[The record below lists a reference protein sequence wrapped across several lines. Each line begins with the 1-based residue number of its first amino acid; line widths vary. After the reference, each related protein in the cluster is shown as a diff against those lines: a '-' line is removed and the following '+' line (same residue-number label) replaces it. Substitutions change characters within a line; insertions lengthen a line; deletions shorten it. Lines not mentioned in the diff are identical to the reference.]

1 MNKEIR
7 SSIIKFEE
15 HTVKVIRGDRQGI
28 EWICLNDICEAL
40 KRGSMIESGEAMKL
54 CPSALKMAFKVNGR
68 EYWGI
73 RVDDLYKLLIPI
85 SKENRPIAELC
96 KRMEKW
102 VETLPESEPQQRK
115 VETLPE
121 ETDVM
126 TFKYKD
132 YHPVRF
138 KAEQDMIMVNATQM
152 AKPFGKS
159 PTAWLRFDSTEE
171 FRQTLVEEGISESM
185 EQQVTASRGKNGG
198 TWMMQELA
206 LEFAGFLSSEFAAW
220 CDFCIRSLMG
230 DDDPQV
236 SQVIPRLP
244 VRPAK
249 KEATISYPVP
259 TNMEDALVLIK
270 QLQDKIEEDKHKV
283 EYYNDL
289 VDSRCSFISS
299 AIANELMISTRRL
312 NKFLLENKIVRYS
325 TKGWIVLGQ
334 YSSLQKDFPYEWTDP
349 LTNKTNVYGT
359 VKRWTPY
366 GREFI
371 IDLWKSKHPDE
382 D

>member
-7 SSIIKFEE
+7 SSIVKFEE
-15 HTVKVIRGDRQGI
+15 HTVKVIRGDRHGI

-40 KRGSMIESGEAMKL
+40 KRSSMIDNGEAMKL
-54 CPSALKMAFKVNGR
+54 CPSALRMAFKANGR
-68 EYWGI
+68 TYWGI
-73 RVDDLYKLLIPI
+73 HVDDLYKLLVPV

-96 KRMEKW
+96 RKMEKW
-102 VETLPESEPQQRK
+102 AEALPVSERQEETGNLSEPAEA
-115 VETLPE
+115 V
-121 ETDVM
+121 

-132 YHPVRF
+132 YHPIRF
-138 KAEQDMIMVNATQM
+138 KMEQDMIMVNATDM

-171 FRQTLVEEGISESM
+171 FRQVLVDEGRSESV
-185 EQQVTASRGKNGG
+185 EQQVSASRGKNGG
-198 TWMMQELA
+198 TWMAEELA

-220 CDFCIRSLMG
+220 CDFCMISLMG
-230 DDDPQV
+230 GDDPQV
-236 SQVIPRLP
+236 AQVVPRPPVKP
-244 VRPAK
+244 VR
-249 KEATISYPVP
+249 KEAPVTYPVP
-259 TNMEDALVLIK
+259 QSMEEALALIAG
-270 QLQDKIEEDKHKV
+270 LQEQIESDKHKV

-312 NKFLLENKIVRYS
+312 NQFLLENRIVRHS
-325 TKGWIVLGQ
+325 SKGWVVLGQ
-334 YSSLQKDFPYEWTDP
+334 YSSLQKDFPYEWTNP
-349 LTNKTNVYGT
+349 LTNKTNTFGT

-382 D
+382 N

>member
-40 KRGSMIESGEAMKL
+40 KRSSMIESGEAMKL

-68 EYWGI
+68 EHWGI
-73 RVDDLYKLLIPI
+73 HVDDLYKLLIPI

-312 NKFLLENKIVRYS
+312 NQFLLENKIVRHS
-325 TKGWIVLGQ
+325 SKGWVVLGQ
-334 YSSLQKDFPYEWTDP
+334 YSSLQKDFPYEWTNP
-349 LTNKTNVYGT
+349 LTNKTNVFGT

-382 D
+382 N

>member
-7 SSIIKFEE
+7 SSIVKFEE
-15 HTVKVIRGDRQGI
+15 HTIKVIRGDRHGI

-40 KRGSMIESGEAMKL
+40 KRSSMIDNGEAMKL

-68 EYWGI
+68 AYWGI
-73 RVDDLYKLLIPI
+73 HVDDLYKLLVPV

-96 KRMEKW
+96 RKMEKW
-102 VETLPESEPQQRK
+102 AEALPVSEQQEEAGSPSEPAEA
-115 VETLPE
+115 V
-121 ETDVM
+121 

-132 YHPVRF
+132 RHPVRF
-138 KAEQDMIMVNATQM
+138 KMEQDMIMVNATDM
-152 AKPFGKS
+152 SKPFGKS

-171 FRQTLVEEGISESM
+171 FRQTLVNEGKSENV
-185 EQQVTASRGKNGG
+185 EQQVSASRGKNGG
-198 TWMMQELA
+198 TWMVEELA

-220 CDFCIRSLMG
+220 CDFCIRSFMG

-236 SQVIPRLP
+236 GQVIPRPP
-244 VRPAK
+244 VRPVR
-249 KEATISYPVP
+249 KETPVTYPVP
-259 TNMEDALVLIK
+259 QNMEEALALIK
-270 QLQDKIEEDKHKV
+270 QLQEQIESDKHKV

-312 NKFLLENKIVRYS
+312 NQFLLENRIVRHS
-325 TKGWIVLGQ
+325 SKGWVVLGQ
-334 YSSLQKDFPYEWTDP
+334 YSSLQKDFPYEWTNP
-349 LTNKTNVYGT
+349 LTNKTNTFGT